1 MTAASS
7 GVLEEIGTRFQPEI
21 GGALR
26 RAVPEASNQFWR
38 MVHYH
43 LGWCDADG
51 GSVDSSGG
59 KQIRPLLVL
68 LAAEAAGGDYRRAL
82 SLAAGVELVHNF
94 SLVHDDVQD
103 RSEERRH
110 RPTVWKLWGEA
121 QAINVGDGLHV
132 LANQS
137 IAGASS
143 SGLSEESVLA
153 AMQIF
158 NDASLRL
165 CEGQYLD
172 MDFQDRE
179 DVSTDDYLEMIRGK
193 TAALIGASLALGAI
207 AGGAPDRTSRLA
219 LQAGVDLGIAF
230 QVQDDVLGMWGTFER
245 TGKPTDGDII
255 ARKKTYPVVYALEQ
269 PSRKA
274 TLLELYRSGRTDART
289 IAEIRSAIDSSG
301 SREAAADLARRHL
314 DAGLEA
320 IDQAFGEAG
329 DHLARLARFLAERD
343 F

>member
-1 MTAASS
+1 MP
-7 GVLEEIGTRFQPEI
+7 G
-21 GGALR
+21 
-26 RAVPEASNQFWR
+26 ASNHFWR

-51 GSVDSSGG
+51 GNADSSSG
-59 KQIRPLLVL
+59 KQVRPLLVV
-68 LAAEAAGGDYRRAL
+68 LAAEAAGGDYRQAL
-82 SLAAGVELVHNF
+82 PLAAAVELVHNF

-110 RPTVWKLWGEA
+110 RATVWKLWGEA

-137 IAGASS
+137 IAGASCA
-143 SGLSEESVLA
+143 GLSGESVLA
-153 AMQIF
+153 ALDVF

-165 CEGQYLD
+165 CVGQYLD
-172 MDFQDRE
+172 MEFQDRE

-207 AGGAPDRTSRLA
+207 AGGAPEPARRLA
-219 LQAGVDLGIAF
+219 RQAGIDLGIAF
-230 QVQDDVLGMWGTFER
+230 QVQDDVLGMWGAAER

-255 ARKKTYPVVYALEQ
+255 ARKKTYPVVFALER
-269 PSRKA
+269 PSRNAK
-274 TLLELYRSGRTDART
+274 LLELYRSGRTDPKT

-301 SREAAADLARRHL
+301 GREAAADLARIHL
-314 DAGLEA
+314 EAGLAAIDEAFGDAGHQLR
-320 IDQAFGEAG
+320 
-329 DHLARLARFLAERD
+329 RLARFLAERD